1 MFDDVDLLADH
12 YLHGL
17 LSFEANQQFEKKLE
31 TDPAYQ
37 SALEAA
43 RRRLMALELARPESP
58 AAEAVAGRVM
68 NDVVTLAAADGRR
81 SGRRK
86 RVMRWVAGGVA
97 ASILFLVSLHV
108 HYANLAANP
117 IDLEV
122 RGQDKLIAGS
132 EASLRVRVTEHGSP
146 MANVPVEIGL
156 ENSAGESVEL
166 TRFNTDGNGSASP
179 KFNLPDWAD
188 GEYRLK
194 VVAHTPGSPERI
206 EHAVK
211 LRRSAR
217 VLLATDK
224 PVYQP
229 GQTIRMRTIALR
241 TYDSRPLAN
250 QPAVLTITDPKT
262 NVVFKRTGQVSKFG
276 IFAADCELADE
287 VNEGAYRIVSRV
299 GDTESSLTVDV
310 RHYVLPKFKIDVA
323 FDKPYFKFDE
333 PIHGLVRAFYFH
345 GQPVNG
351 EAMIS
356 IEGERPQ
363 TVRIERGKAA
373 FRFDPVHVPEKD
385 PTALLRL
392 NVQVIDTAGQKHEK
406 PAIVSVARQ
415 DLTISTVPQSGSLT
429 TGFATN
435 LLFRVQTPDGKPV
448 RATLISPFFD
458 QPLSTDESGWATLPY
473 MPGDSDLNETV
484 IARTND
490 GRVGSQ
496 QIRLRVNRPTD
507 GRVLTTDGTHY
518 TGGQTMT
525 VIALGRDG
533 LLFVDFFR
541 GGQTV
546 RTESLT
552 IENGR
557 GELAF
562 DLPAEWEGEIEIRS
576 YAPGGAMHSSPPCR
590 VTVTPAQQVNVV
602 GGVRRP
608 VALGLPALAGGI
620 SALDGVPI
628 RPGEKGRLS
637 LAMRD
642 KSGRPVAGAISLT
655 AVDEAVFSVMANAE
669 RSLQRE
675 KDIVP
680 AFELPYLSDD
690 APQSR
695 DRPDTQAFS
704 LYETTMPEK
713 IKVVEAEQARGH
725 LRTLLGWTVLIL
737 LGFGYVC
744 YRVWEEAPK
753 SVSMAA
759 LFLVPGLPSATL
771 IAGCERAK
779 MEPEFARQEAGAQP
793 KSATTQDAENWLRT
807 AVNHRANG
815 LEVDPVP
822 RIRRYFPETM
832 LWQPE
837 LISDDNGRIDFD
849 FDFADSITSWRFAA
863 SAITADGRLG
873 GWQQDVPVFQPF
885 FVDVNLPVALTRN
898 DIVTVPVVV
907 SNYLKGRQTVR
918 VELPDADWYTRTG
931 DATREI
937 TLNDGE
943 VKAIEFRVKVS
954 QAGTHVLLISARAGN
969 FGDAVQ
975 RDVIVNAD
983 GQRIETVSNGVLDRP
998 APIPIDLPDDTIDGS
1013 IKATLKLYPSG
1024 FSQLVE
1030 GLEGI
1035 FQAPHGCFE
1044 QTSSTTYPNVLALDY
1059 LKKSGKANRQV
1070 EEQARRFVHLG
1081 YQRLLTFEVNGGGFD
1096 WYGRGPANKALT
1108 AYGLMEF
1115 RDMTKVAEVDSNLI
1129 ARTRNW
1135 LLKQRKPDGSW
1146 EPDWDPSHRRDG
1158 NLATLRATAY
1168 IAWAAF
1174 QGTDRGDAGPTVRF
1188 LNETSPERIDD
1199 PYVLALVCNALLA
1212 IGDEADPYLRR
1223 LEQTKQQSDDGK
1235 QIWWSVGRGNR
1246 TTFHGAGQS
1255 GDVEATALAVLA
1267 FSQSK
1272 TRPGLANGALRWI
1285 TAQRSSHGTWG
1296 STQATVLAL
1305 KALLANT
1312 APPTEERRFA
1322 VALNGERIK
1331 SWTVPADEAEVLQ
1344 QLDLT
1349 RYVKA
1354 GHQNLEVRELTGGNT
1369 PYQVAVRHHV
1379 PRASQPKQAASFG
1392 LTLGFDRDT
1401 VPVGDLVRVTASVWN
1416 RGKETSQ
1423 MVMLELP
1430 IPPGFEL
1437 IDDLNKL
1444 VGDRDIDR
1452 VEPQAMKAVLY
1463 IRAMEPE
1470 KVREITYRLRAISAG
1485 KVTVPA
1491 ARVYE
1496 YYDPNWQAVS
1506 QVRVVEAI
1514 GK

>member
-1 MFDDVDLLADH
+1 MFDDIDLLADH

-17 LSFEANQQFEKKLE
+17 LSLEANRQFEQKLA

-37 SALEAA
+37 AALDAA
-43 RRRLMALELARPESP
+43 RRRLTALELARPESL
-58 AAEAVAGRVM
+58 ATEALTGRVM
-68 NDVVTLAAADGRR
+68 NDVVTLAAAEERR
-81 SGRRK
+81 SRRRK
-86 RVMRWVAGGVA
+86 KVVRWVAGAVA

-132 EASLRVRVTEHGSP
+132 EASLRVRVTERGVP
-146 MANVPVEIGL
+146 IANVPVEIGL
-156 ENSAGESVEL
+156 ENAAGESVEL
-166 TRFNTDGNGSASP
+166 TRFNTDANGSASP
-179 KFNLPDWAD
+179 KFHLPEWAD

-206 EHAVK
+206 EHPIK

-217 VLLATDK
+217 VILATDK
-224 PVYQP
+224 PVYRP
-229 GQTIRMRTIALR
+229 GQMIRMRTIALR
-241 TYDSRPLAN
+241 SHDSRPISN
-250 QPAVLTITDPKT
+250 QPAVLSITDPKG
-262 NVVFKRTGQVSKFG
+262 NVVFKRTGQASKFG

-310 RHYVLPKFKIDVA
+310 HRYVLPKFKIDVA
-323 FDKPYFKFDE
+323 FDKPYFKADE
-333 PIHGLVRAFYFH
+333 PIRGHVRAFYFH

-351 EAMIS
+351 EATIA

-363 TVRIERGKAA
+363 TVRIERGEAA
-373 FRFDPVHVPEKD
+373 FRLDKFHVRAGESV
-385 PTALLRL
+385 ALVRL
-392 NVQVIDTAGQKHEK
+392 NVQATDTAGQKHER
-406 PAIVSVARQ
+406 PAVVSVAKQ
-415 DLTISTVPQSGSLT
+415 ELIISAVPQSGSLT
-429 TGFATN
+429 TGLATK

-448 RATLISPFFD
+448 SGTLISAAFD
-458 QPLSTDESGWATLPY
+458 GPISTDESGWAVLPY
-473 MPGDSDLNETV
+473 LPNVSDFRATV
-484 IARTND
+484 TAQAAD
-490 GRVGSQ
+490 GRTGSQ
-496 QIRLRVNRPTD
+496 EIHLSVNRPTG
-507 GRVLTTDGTHY
+507 GRVLTTDKTQY
-518 TGGQTMT
+518 MGGETMT
-525 VIALGRDG
+525 VISLGPDG
-533 LLFVDFFR
+533 LLFVDFLR

-552 IENGR
+552 VEKGR

-562 DLPAEWEGEIEIRS
+562 DLPAEWAGEVEVRA
-576 YAPGGAMHSSPPCR
+576 YHLGGAMNFLPPCR
-590 VTVTPAQQVNVV
+590 VSVSPARQLNLV

-608 VALGLPALAGGI
+608 VAIGLPALAGGA

-637 LAMRD
+637 LAMCD
-642 KSGRPVAGAISLT
+642 KSGKPVAGAISLT
-655 AVDEAVFSVMANAE
+655 AVDEAVFSVLAAANHNA
-669 RSLQRE
+669 QRE
-675 KDIVP
+675 HELVP
-680 AFELPYLSDD
+680 LPESPPPSADGGQAAD
-690 APQSR
+690 Q
-695 DRPDTQAFS
+695 PDSQAFS
-704 LYETTMPEK
+704 LYESTMPEK
-713 IKVVEAEQARGH
+713 VKVVEADQARGH
-725 LRTLLGWTVLIL
+725 LRTMLGWTVLIL

-753 SVSMAA
+753 SVPMAA
-759 LFLVPGLPSATL
+759 TVLIVPGLASATMML
-771 IAGCERAK
+771 GCDREKQFDAVATRQAPAGSTTAAGERGPL
-779 MEPEFARQEAGAQP
+779 PEIN
-793 KSATTQDAENWLRT
+793 DWVRT
-807 AVNHRANG
+807 AKK
-815 LEVDPVP
+815 EVRV
-822 RIRRYFPETM
+822 RRYFPETM

-849 FDFADSITSWRFAA
+849 FDFADSITSWRFTAN
-863 SAITADGRLG
+863 AITADGRLG

-898 DIVTVPVVV
+898 DVVTVPVVV
-907 SNYLKGRQTVR
+907 SNYLKGKQTIR

-931 DATREI
+931 DAAREL
-937 TLNDGE
+937 TLNEGE
-943 VKAIEFRVKVS
+943 VKALDFRVKVTK
-954 QAGTHVLLISARAGN
+954 AGTHMLLVSARAGN
-969 FGDAVQ
+969 SGDAVQ

-983 GQRIETVSNGVLDRP
+983 GQRVEAVSNGVLERP
-998 APIPIDLPDDTIDGS
+998 ATIPIDLPDDAIEGS

-1030 GLEGI
+1030 GLDGI

-1059 LKKSGKANRQV
+1059 LKKSGKVNWQV
-1070 EEQARRFVHLG
+1070 EEKARRFVHLG

-1115 RDMTKVAEVDSNLI
+1115 RDMAKVAEVDPNLI
-1129 ARTRNW
+1129 SRTRNW
-1135 LLKQRKPDGSW
+1135 LLKQRRTDGSW
-1146 EPDWDPSHRRDG
+1146 DADWDPSHRGDG
-1158 NLATLRATAY
+1158 NLARLRATAY

-1174 QGTDRGDAGPTVRF
+1174 QRADRGDAGPTVRF

-1212 IGDEADPYLRR
+1212 IGEDADSYLRR
-1223 LEQTKQQSDDGK
+1223 LEQLAQRSADGK
-1235 QIWWSVGRGNR
+1235 QVWWSVGRGNR

-1272 TRPGLANGALRWI
+1272 TRPDLAHGALRWI
-1285 TAQRSSHGTWG
+1285 AAQRSSYGTWG

-1312 APPTEERRFA
+1312 APPTEERRFE
-1322 VALNGERIK
+1322 VTLNGERIQ
-1331 SWTVPADEAEVLQ
+1331 SWIVPADESEVMQ

-1349 RYVKA
+1349 KHVKS
-1354 GHQNLEVRELTGGNT
+1354 GRQDLVVRESTGGAT

-1379 PRASQPKQAASFG
+1379 PRAAQPKSAASFG
-1392 LTLGFDRDT
+1392 LSLGIDRDT
-1401 VPVGDLVRVTASVWN
+1401 VPVGDMVRVTASIWN

-1437 IDDLNKL
+1437 VDDLNKL

-1452 VEPQAMKAVLY
+1452 VEPQATKVVLY

-1470 KVREITYRLRAISAG
+1470 KVREITYRLRAIAAG
-1485 KVTVPA
+1485 KVTLPA
-1491 ARVYE
+1491 ATVYE
-1496 YYDPNWQAVS
+1496 YYDPSRRAQS
-1506 QVRVVEAI
+1506 ETRVVEAAS
-1514 GK
+1514 K